1 MLSSRLSSSGR
12 AVRRLGTVLALA
24 LVTPLISAIPTA
36 DASRTATAL
45 AGASPP
51 VAEVADLAG
60 ASRAARQQGSKVEV
74 TGLRTAD
81 RTVYAEPD
89 GTSMAELSPGPVR
102 VLRNNRWTGID
113 AALVRVAD
121 GMVTPNAIAQDLAFS
136 GGGTGP
142 MVRYGKSG
150 SRITLTWP
158 GTLPAPELD
167 GPTATYRNARPG
179 VDLVLKAE
187 PTGYTQ
193 HLVVNTR
200 EAARQLTSVRLGLQT
215 EGLRVTA
222 TKTGALEARN
232 KSGAVVFAAPP
243 SAMWDSGTPARRSV
257 AAVAVTASSLTITPD
272 TSLMLDPQ
280 AKLPIVVDPNW
291 ATYGKAFWTSV
302 SSGKPGSDWPN
313 SSPGGSDVA
322 QVGRCDFPNQCN
334 GIGVMR
340 SYFQFDTQSGGILV
354 GKRIMGVWLDAAVS
368 SSPSCGVHKHMVLGT
383 HQIGA
388 GLTWASQPD
397 SWWIADAMVPAAYAA
412 PCAGRKEFSF
422 ALPKDHINI
431 TRPSTYIIQ
440 ATDEANADQ
449 WRKYES
455 AGVKL
460 RIRFNAAPNAPGSVR
475 MDPPLPAPCKW
486 CAGTSYFRGTSVR
499 LIAGLSDPDGNAVL
513 PQWDIFTDGVVET
526 RYGALQANGS
536 MHDTQVT
543 LADGK
548 KMSWRVSGWDVDE
561 DNGKRLDTSPF
572 TNGPGPFVVDR
583 TPPSSG
589 PKVIGGLYQDD
600 NRWHG
605 AVGVPGEFRF
615 ERELKNGAAD
625 PGTADVDRYLW
636 GTQYPPTTPV
646 DADALGGKASA
657 TVTPYGDGP
666 QELFVRSVDRAG
678 NPSPVT
684 TYRFYVREGRGP
696 LAQWSFEGD
705 TKDRASLGD
714 RDGTLNG
721 AAKYA
726 PGAIG
731 LGLQLDGAQPTT
743 NMTAPNTVRTDAS
756 FSVSAWVKPQ
766 PTRAGQ
772 VMAIASQDGAQ
783 NSSGFYLQYRDNKWA
798 MLMVH
803 NGTATNPPGTLALA
817 SAPAQVDR
825 WSHVTGVYDRSA
837 KVIRLYVNGVRVAE
851 QALPADFVPWNA
863 TGPLV
868 VGRQKCGAD
877 SCDPWSGGVDE
888 VKVYDRAMT
897 DDEVRTSVARDD
909 VQTAHWTFEEAAD
922 NKTTNRVD
930 GGPTAALQA
939 GAALTG
945 ADGGAVGRGVQLDGV
960 DDQVA
965 TDGPVVRTDQSFSV
979 AAWVN
984 LDKAPQQ
991 GGAATVLAQ
1000 DGTNVSGFF
1009 LSYRQLADRGAWE
1022 FLAPSADAV
1031 NRPADE
1037 VVVSSVPAKVGRLT
1051 HLAAVYDASAKV
1063 IRLYVDGAAAGTSP
1077 RVSGFDATGPL
1088 RIGRGTWNGSATT
1101 TWPGMV
1107 DEVRVYNRVI
1117 SLEEV
1122 RGLKAGVDATAATW
1136 KLDGNATDA
1145 SPNHRDGSVQGPAT
1159 WTAGQTSMPNAA
1171 DRALQ
1176 LNGDAYV
1183 DAPHAVDVKQSFSVS
1198 AWLRPDRLGGW
1209 WVPMAQDGEVVSSF
1223 HLQLTDKG
1231 HWTFAMSGADVK
1243 DAGNSGGRAIGP
1255 LAQAGVWQHV
1265 VGSYDAE
1272 RKQLA
1277 IHVNG
1282 VLGGTAPYTHT
1293 WDYPAGRFT
1302 IGGSKWNGTR
1312 QVSFPGAIDDV
1323 RVHDRV
1329 LAESE
1334 LVAMAGRDLGL
1345 AHNWALDETSGTGM
1359 ADSVGA
1365 RTGTLNGPSR
1375 IPGRVGNALSF
1386 DGQNDSVS
1394 TTGVDID
1401 TSKSFTVSSW
1411 VRLRTVCTP
1420 GTQFSCRLT
1429 AVSQDGGQTSKFR
1442 LGHYTDKDSHPY
1454 GAWIFEMPEAD
1465 GTVTKASVSAL
1476 EGELEKWVHLVG
1488 VYDAPAKQLW
1498 LYVDADRQ
1506 GAGVLDTPW
1515 TASGG
1520 LQLGRGLAAG
1530 VPTQFWPG
1538 DVDDVRVYA
1547 GRLDKARIENL
1558 FHSYPALA
1566 G

>member
-1 MLSSRLSSSGR
+1 M
-12 AVRRLGTVLALA
+12 RRLGTILALA
-24 LVTPLISAIPTA
+24 LVTPLITAIPTA
-36 DASRTATAL
+36 AAASTSTAAASTSTAV
-45 AGASPP
+45 AGSSPP

-60 ASRAARQQGSKVEV
+60 AIRTARKQGSKVEV
-74 TGLRTAD
+74 TGLRAAD

-89 GTSMAELSPGPVR
+89 GTSMVELSPGPVR
-102 VLRNNRWTGID
+102 VLRNNRWVGLD
-113 AALVRVAD
+113 PALTRAAD
-121 GMVTPNAIAQDLAFS
+121 GLVTPKAIAQDLAFS

-158 GTLPAPELD
+158 GTLPVPEVD
-167 GPTATYRNARPG
+167 GATATYRGVRPG
-179 VDLVLKAE
+179 IDLVLKAE

-193 HLVVNTR
+193 HLVVHTR
-200 EAARQLTSVRLGLQT
+200 QAARELTSIRLGLQT

-222 TKTGALEARN
+222 TKSGALEARN
-232 KSGAVVFAAPP
+232 ANGAVVFAAPP

-257 AAVAVTASSLTITPD
+257 AAVALTESSLTITPD
-272 TSLMLDPQ
+272 TRLMLDPQ

-291 ATYGKAFWTSV
+291 ATYDKSFWTSV
-302 SSGKPGSDWPN
+302 SSGKPGSSWAN
-313 SSPGGSDVA
+313 SSPGGAGVA
-322 QVGRCDFPNQCN
+322 QVGRCGFDFCN

-340 SYFQFDTQSGGILV
+340 SYFQFDTQAGGILV

-368 SSPSCGVHKHMVLGT
+368 SSPSCNAQKHMVLGT
-383 HQIGA
+383 SQIGP
-388 GLTWASQPD
+388 GLTWTNKPEG
-397 SWWIADAMVPAAYAA
+397 WWIADAMVPAAYAGS
-412 PCAGRKEFSF
+412 CAGRKEFSF
-422 ALPKDHINI
+422 GLPRDHINT

-440 ATDEANADQ
+440 ATDEGNADQ

-486 CAGTSYFRGTSVR
+486 CAGTSYFSGSSAR

-513 PQWDIFTDGVVET
+513 PEWEIATDGVAES
-526 RYGALQANGS
+526 RFGSLQANGS

-548 KMSWRVSGWDVDE
+548 KMSWRVRGWDVDE
-561 DNGKRLDTSPF
+561 NDGKRLDTSPW

-583 TPPSSG
+583 TAPTAG
-589 PKVIGGLYQDD
+589 PKVTGLLYQED

-605 AVGVPGEFRF
+605 AVGVPGEFVV
-615 ERELKNGAAD
+615 ERAKTADGRED
-625 PGTADVDRYLW
+625 PGTADVDHYLW
-636 GTQYPPTTPV
+636 NTPAEPSKWNRL
-646 DADALGGKASA
+646 DADALGGKASFSL
-657 TVTPYGDGP
+657 TPSADGP
-666 QELFVRSVDRAG
+666 QEVFVRSVDRAG
-678 NPSPVT
+678 NPSPTT
-684 TYRFYVREGRGP
+684 TYRFYVRAGNGP

-743 NMTAPNTVRTDAS
+743 NMTAPNTIRTDAS

-766 PTRAGQ
+766 PARAGQ

-783 NSSGFYLQYRDNKWA
+783 NSSGFYLQYRDSKWA
-798 MLMVH
+798 LLMVH
-803 NGTATNPPGTLALA
+803 NGTAVNPPGTIAVS
-817 SAPAQVDR
+817 SAAAQVDR
-825 WSHVTGVYDRSA
+825 WSHVTGVYDRAA
-837 KVIRLYVNGVRVAE
+837 KKVRLYVNGVRVDE

-863 TGPLV
+863 SGQLV

-877 SCDPWSGGVDE
+877 PCDPWSGGIDE
-888 VKVYDRAMT
+888 VKVYDRAMS
-897 DDEVRTSVARDD
+897 DDEIRTTVARDD
-909 VQTAHWTFEEAAD
+909 VQTAHWTFEEAVGD
-922 NKTTNRVD
+922 KTANQVE
-930 GGPTAALQA
+930 GGATAALQG

-945 ADGGAVGRGVQLDGV
+945 ADGGAVGRGVRLDGV

-965 TDGPVVRTDQSFSV
+965 TDGPVVRTDQSYSV
-979 AAWVN
+979 AAWVK
-984 LDKAPQQ
+984 LDQAPQR
-991 GGAATVLAQ
+991 GLSMSVMAQ

-1009 LSYRQLADRGAWE
+1009 LSYRQLEDRGVWE
-1022 FLAPSADAV
+1022 FLHPSADAL

-1037 VVVSSVPAKVGRLT
+1037 AVYSTVPALVNRLT
-1051 HLAAVYDASAKV
+1051 HLAAVYDAPAKV
-1063 IRLYVDGAAAGTSP
+1063 IRLYVDGAPAGTAP
-1077 RVSGFDATGPL
+1077 RVSGFDAGGPL
-1088 RIGRGTWNGSATT
+1088 RIGRGRWNGVATN
-1101 TWPGMV
+1101 TWPGMI
-1107 DEVRVYNRVI
+1107 DEVRAYNRAI

-1122 RGLKAGVDATAATW
+1122 HGLMARADVSAATW
-1136 KLDGNATDA
+1136 KLDGNVTDA
-1145 SPNHRDGSVQGPAT
+1145 SDNHRDGAVHGGAT
-1159 WTAGQTSMPNAA
+1159 WTAGQTSMPIAT

-1176 LNGDAYV
+1176 LNGTDAYA
-1183 DAPHAVDVKQSFSVS
+1183 DAPHAVDVRQSFSVS

-1209 WVPMAQDGEVVSSF
+1209 YVPLAQDGQVVSSF
-1223 HLQLTDKG
+1223 HVQLTDKG

-1243 DAGNSGGRAIGP
+1243 DAGNSGARAIGP
-1255 LAQAGVWQHV
+1255 LAQVGVWQHV
-1265 VGSYDAE
+1265 VAGYDAQ

-1282 VLGGTAPYTHT
+1282 VLGGTASSYTQT
-1293 WDYPAGRFT
+1293 WDDPSGRFT

-1312 QVSFPGAIDDV
+1312 QVSFPGAVDDV
-1323 RVHDRV
+1323 RVFNRV
-1329 LAESE
+1329 LVASE
-1334 LVAMAGRDLGL
+1334 IATMAGRDLGL
-1345 AHNWALDETSGTGM
+1345 AHNWTLDETSGANA

-1365 RTGTLNGPSR
+1365 RAGTLSGPTR
-1375 IPGRVGNALSF
+1375 IPGRVGNALGF

-1411 VRLRTVCTP
+1411 VRLRQVCDP
-1420 GTQFSCRLT
+1420 GTAFSCRLT
-1429 AVSQDGGQTSKFR
+1429 AVSLDGGVTSKFR
-1442 LGHYTDKDSHPY
+1442 LGHLTDRDSHPF

-1465 GTVTKASVSAL
+1465 GSVTKASVSAV
-1476 EGELEKWVHLVG
+1476 EGDLSKWVQLVG
-1488 VYDAPAKQLW
+1488 VYDAPSKQLW
-1498 LYVDADRQ
+1498 LYVNADRQ
-1506 GAGVLDTPW
+1506 GEGTLDAPWAG
-1515 TASGG
+1515 SGG
-1520 LQLGRGLAAG
+1520 LQLGRGLAGGTPAE
-1530 VPTQFWPG
+1530 FWPG

-1547 GRLDKARIENL
+1547 GRLDKARVETL
-1558 FHSYPALA
+1558 FNSYPALA